1 MSSRTTAALEAELH
15 RRIID
20 PSQFVAD
27 ASAFVDVHLPRSA
40 GKTSFSFIGPGVTQN
55 ELAPTNIAEP
65 HGFCVGAAGLEP
77 GMVNNSH
84 LHYTEEVFV
93 CLTGKWRMIVG
104 LDATQELV
112 IGPGDVFSVPT
123 WLFRAF
129 ENVGYAP
136 GLLYTFLGG
145 DDPGGIVWSPKVLRA
160 ARETGYV
167 LDEDEKVR
175 RVEELCPDE
184 PVLQPC
190 RMMSSPRSSTTRLR
204 NWNRVWSATPDAGG
218 RNDHSCRACSPSIA
232 SVSRR
237 SSATASPN
245 IAGRARRSRTRT
257 ASACNGCAS
266 SRAHRSV
273 CIASIDQRR
282 CWRWMPASAWRSG
295 LTRRRR
301 ARSPRVPSCRC
312 QPAPG
317 ETSSISAVN
326 PPKSCS
332 PSAARGGRPSNGP
345 RQSSPRRR
353 TRDGSVMPTVARLPS
368 SSSVAGSA
376 DPVSPQRS
384 ASGRSAPGLAS
395 GELGLDT
402 LTT

>member
-84 LHYTEEVFV
+84 LHYTAEVFV

-104 LDATQELV
+104 LDAPQELV

-123 WLFRAF
+123 WVFRAF
-129 ENVGYAP
+129 ENVGDAP

-175 RVEELCPDE
+175 RVEELHADE
-184 PVLQPC
+184 PVLEPLPDEVVAKVERYSTAELESRVVRHAQRRWQDRPLLSGVLAQH
-190 RMMSSPRSSTTRLR
+190 RVSVAPVIGYGFTEHRRPISAIAHPHGFSVQWLRIEPGSSLGVHRIDRPAAMLAMDASVGLAFGLDETATRAVAPGSVVSLPARAWRDIVNLR
-204 NWNRVWSATPDAGG
+204 GEPAEIVLAVSGEGRTPVEW
-218 RNDHSCRACSPSIA
+218 SPSIA
-232 SVSRR
+232 AAAQNEGWVRD
-237 SSATASPN
+237 AD
-245 IAGRARRSRTRT
+245 
-257 ASACNGCAS
+257 GCVAP
-266 SRAHRSV
+266 V
-273 CIASIDQRR
+273 E
-282 CWRWMPASAWRSG
+282 
-295 LTRRRR
+295 LVRRR
-301 ARSPRVPSCRC
+301 
-312 QPAPG
+312 
-317 ETSSISAVN
+317 
-326 PPKSCS
+326 
-332 PSAARGGRPSNGP
+332 
-345 RQSSPRRR
+345 
-353 TRDGSVMPTVARLPS
+353 
-368 SSSVAGSA
+368 
-376 DPVSPQRS
+376 
-384 ASGRSAPGLAS
+384 
-395 GELGLDT
+395 LG
-402 LTT
+402 